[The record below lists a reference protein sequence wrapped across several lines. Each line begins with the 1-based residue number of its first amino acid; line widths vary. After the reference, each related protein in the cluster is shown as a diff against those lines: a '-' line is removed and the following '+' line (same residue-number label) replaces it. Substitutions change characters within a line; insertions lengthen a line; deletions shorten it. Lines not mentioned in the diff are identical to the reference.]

1 MTEAS
6 RKKAKET
13 VDYAINYAKKGAKCA
28 VDNAG
33 ETIALVTTSL
43 VNGLLLNDFMT
54 QLIAWRGFTDVMQE
68 CISKAEAAEKTAAGS
83 LPKDSDIGS

>member
-43 VNGLLLNDFMT
+43 VNGY
-54 QLIAWRGFTDVMQE
+54 
-68 CISKAEAAEKTAAGS
+68 C
-83 LPKDSDIGS
+83 